1 MSNRERESL
10 KSFENK
16 ICKIV
21 YRDGQ
26 ETHAVLGLVV
36 SFNPSFLIEKSSK
49 GRLFF
54 FNTELIL
61 KIEEVVQD
69 DTEKSSSPK
78 VTKP

>member
-1 MSNRERESL
+1 
-10 KSFENK
+10 
-16 ICKIV
+16 
-21 YRDGQ
+21 
-26 ETHAVLGLVV
+26 LVV